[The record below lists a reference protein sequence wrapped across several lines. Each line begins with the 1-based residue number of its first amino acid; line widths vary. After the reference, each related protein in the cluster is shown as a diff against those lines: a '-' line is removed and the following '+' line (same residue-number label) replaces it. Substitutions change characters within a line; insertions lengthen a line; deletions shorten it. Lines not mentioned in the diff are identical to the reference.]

1 MAAEH
6 EIATEAQHIYTALIS
21 GEDFDL
27 PVVDLTNEAYQIPTA
42 LLGDQL
48 YGKIDKITIDDLT
61 TGQIDGDGVFDVIM
75 RSFNAHI
82 QKQFKE
88 NRITGAE
95 YGKTYLGMVQSA
107 MSGAV
112 QFLLGRD
119 GAFWQAQTA
128 QFGAIS
134 ALYDAHTSKAR
145 LALVQFEAQNI
156 KATFALTKAKL
167 ASEEVAYEIAS
178 YNLDNILPTQYLMA
192 QEQVETQRS
201 QTMDTRTDG
210 ITPVAGSIGKQKELH
225 AQQITSYRRD
235 AETKVAKLFVDAWI
249 TQKTIDEGLLAP
261 AGFTNASLDQVLTKL
276 KSNNALNPT

>member
-1 MAAEH
+1 MAAQH
-6 EIATEAQHIYTALIS
+6 EIATEADHIYDALLQ
-21 GEDFDL
+21 GETFNLPQIDL
-27 PVVDLTNEAYQIPTA
+27 NDPAYEIPKE

-61 TGQIDGDGVFDVIM
+61 DGTVGGEGAFDKLM
-75 RSFNAHI
+75 TAFNAHI

-95 YGKTYLGMVQSA
+95 YAKTYLGGMQAA

-119 GAFWQAQTA
+119 GAFWSAQTA

-145 LALVQFEAQNI
+145 LALVQYEAQNI
-156 KATFALTKAKL
+156 KVQFALGKAKL
-167 ASEEVAYEIAS
+167 ASEEKAYEIAAF
-178 YNLDNILPTQYLMA
+178 NLNSLMPTQLSMA
-192 QEQVETQRS
+192 KEQVETQRS
-201 QTMDTRTDG
+201 QTLDTRTDG
-210 ITPVAGSIGKQKELH
+210 TVVKGSIGKQKELH
-225 AQQITSYRRD
+225 AQQITSYQRD
-235 AETKVAKLFVDAWI
+235 AEVKVAKLFVDAWI

-261 AGFTNASLDQVLTKL
+261 AGFINASLDSVLTKL
-276 KSNNALNPT
+276 KTNNGLTL

>member
-1 MAAEH
+1 MQTH
-6 EIATEAQHIYTALIS
+6 EIATDGNSIYEQLIA
-21 GEDFDL
+21 GVAFDL
-27 PVVDLTNEAYQIPTA
+27 PTVDLTDEAYIIPTE

-48 YGKIDKITIDDLT
+48 YGKIDKITVDDLT
-61 TGQIDGDGVFDVIM
+61 SGTIEGDGVFDVLM

-95 YGKTYLGMVQSA
+95 YAKTYLGGMQAA

-119 GAFWQAQTA
+119 SAFWSAQTA

-134 ALYDAHTSKAR
+134 ALYDAHTAKAR
-145 LALVQFEAQNI
+145 LALVQFEAQNL
-156 KATFALTKAKL
+156 KVQFALGKAKL
-167 ASEEVAYEIAS
+167 ASEEVAFEIAQ
-178 YNLDNILPTQYLMA
+178 YNLDNILPTQYLLA
-192 QEQVETQRS
+192 QEQAETQRS
-201 QTMDTRTDG
+201 QTLDTRTDG
-210 ITPVAGSIGKQKELH
+210 TTVAGSVGKQKELH
-225 AQQITSYRRD
+225 SQQITSYKRD

-261 AGFTNASLDQVLTKL
+261 AGFTNASVDQVLSKL
-276 KSNNALNPT
+276 KTNNSLFPT